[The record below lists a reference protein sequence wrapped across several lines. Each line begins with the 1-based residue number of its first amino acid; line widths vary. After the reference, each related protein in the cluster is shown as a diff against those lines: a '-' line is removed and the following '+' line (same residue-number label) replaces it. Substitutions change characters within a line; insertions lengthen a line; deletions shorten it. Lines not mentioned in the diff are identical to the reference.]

1 MILPNMLK
9 STRGFLKHTLVLTG
23 VLLVGSPVIDFAPIP
38 VRASS
43 NTSDSI
49 YNKQAKGRVPGRRRG
64 GARRGDCPAT
74 STQLTALV
82 PETSVANQSLPQT
95 YVGGS
100 TTAEYPT
107 FWIYVPYSLTANL
120 TAEFILQDDTGQNI
134 YRIASTD
141 FSAAEVSPGI
151 VSISLP
157 STSAPLKIGKLYKWY
172 FKLNCDAESPM
183 YVQGGIERIPLNPN
197 LAKQLASATPTGQA
211 DLYIKNNLWYDAV
224 NIIAKLYRT
233 NPTDNNTKSAWINL
247 LRSLDLEDIA
257 VNSGASLSTNLF
269 VPSSSYSRQKF
280 TPRRSQKI
288 QLKPISQ

>member
-1 MILPNMLK
+1 MILLNMLK
-9 STRGFLKHTLVLTG
+9 STRYFLKHTLVLAG
-23 VLLVGSPVIDFAPIP
+23 VLLVGSPVINAPIP

-49 YNKQAKGRVPGRRRG
+49 YTKQAKGRVPGRRRG

-82 PETSVANQSLPQT
+82 PETEISTQSLPQT

-107 FWIYVPYSLTANL
+107 FWVYVPYSLNANL
-120 TAEFILQDDTGQNI
+120 TAEFILQDDTGQDI

-157 STSAPLKIGKLYKWY
+157 STIAPLKIGKLYKWY
-172 FKLNCDAESPM
+172 FKLNCDAEAPM
-183 YVQGGIERIPLNPN
+183 YVQGGIERISLNAN
-197 LAKQLASATPTGQA
+197 LAKQLASATPQEQA
-211 DLYIKNNLWYDAV
+211 NFYIKNNLWYDAV
-224 NIIAKLYRT
+224 NIIAELYRT

-247 LRSLDLEDIA
+247 LRSLGLEDLA
-257 VNSGASLSTNLF
+257 VNSGASLSMDLF

-280 TPRRSQKI
+280 I
-288 QLKPISQ
+288 QHVADKKFN

>member
-9 STRGFLKHTLVLTG
+9 LSTRYFLKHTLVLAG
-23 VLLVGSPVIDFAPIP
+23 VLIISSPLIDTPST
-38 VRASS
+38 VQASP

-82 PETSVANQSLPQT
+82 PETSVSTQSLPQT
-95 YVGGS
+95 DVGGI

-107 FWIYVPYSLTANL
+107 FWVYVPSSLSADL
-120 TAEFILQDDTGQNI
+120 TAEFILQDDTGRDI

-151 VSISLP
+151 ISISLP
-157 STSAPLKIGKLYKWY
+157 STIAPLKIGKVYKWY
-172 FKLNCDAESPM
+172 FKLNCDAETPM
-183 YVQGGIERIPLNPN
+183 YVQGGIERIPLNAN
-197 LAKQLASATPTGQA
+197 LANQLAKLTPTGQA
-211 DLYIKNNLWYDAV
+211 NFYIKNNLWYDAV
-224 NIIAKLYRT
+224 NILAKLYRT

-247 LRSLDLEDIA
+247 MRSLGLEDIA
-257 VNSGASLSTNLF
+257 LT
-269 VPSSSYSRQKF
+269 
-280 TPRRSQKI
+280 TPHA
-288 QLKPISQ
+288 

>member
-9 STRGFLKHTLVLTG
+9 LSTRYFLKHTLVLAG
-23 VLLVGSPVIDFAPIP
+23 VLIISSPLIDTPSPVQ
-38 VRASS
+38 ASP

-82 PETSVANQSLPQT
+82 PETSVATQSLPQT

-107 FWIYVPYSLTANL
+107 IWVYVPYSLSADV

-134 YRIASTD
+134 YRIASTN

-151 VSISLP
+151 ISISLP
-157 STSAPLKIGKLYKWY
+157 STIAPLKIGKLYKWY
-172 FKLNCDAESPM
+172 FKLNCDAETPI
-183 YVQGGIERIPLNPN
+183 YVQGGIERIPLNAN
-197 LAKQLASATPTGQA
+197 LANQVVRATPQERA
-211 DLYIKNNLWYDAV
+211 NLYVKNNLWYDAV
-224 NIIAKLYRT
+224 NILAKLYRT

-247 LRSLDLEDIA
+247 MRSLGLEDIV
-257 VNSGASLSTNLF
+257 VNSGASLSMDLF
-269 VPSSSYSRQKF
+269 VPSSSYSRQRFIQHAADKKF
-280 TPRRSQKI
+280 N
-288 QLKPISQ
+288 